1 MAQILEIIHIIHT
14 NMLSSAMQAHYS
26 AASRL
31 AYITQSNKNLV
42 HVGLATKCLTNVYR
56 LCRYKRITAV
66 TVTQNI
72 RYDSNSNI
80 FNNNNNVKKK
90 KTIRASQI

>member
-1 MAQILEIIHIIHT
+1 
-14 NMLSSAMQAHYS
+14 MQAHYS

-90 KTIRASQI
+90 KPSGHHKYNKPKGAKRNV